1 MTSKAVCPGSF
12 DPITRGHLDIIKR
25 ASVLFEEVIVLVAV
39 NAEKSSCFSLQE
51 RCGMIRKAT
60 EGMKNVRVDYFEGLL
75 ADYVRAIGASA
86 IVKGLR
92 AMSDFEY
99 EFQMALTN
107 KKLIPYAET
116 VFLTTS
122 AENMYLS
129 SSLVRQVA
137 GFGGDIRDF
146 VPACLVKTISA
157 RFQRGDTTGAPK
169 GLIEHE
175 H

>member
-1 MTSKAVCPGSF
+1 MSLAVCPGSF
-12 DPITRGHLDIIKR
+12 DPITRGHLDIVRR
-25 ASVLFEEVIVLVAV
+25 ASVLFEEVVVLVVINPDKHCA
-39 NAEKSSCFSLQE
+39 FTIDE
-51 RCGMIRKAT
+51 RCDMIRQAT
-60 EGMKNVRVDYFEGLL
+60 AGIPGVRVDSYYGLL
-75 ADYVRAIGASA
+75 ADYVRAAGAAA

-107 KKLIPYAET
+107 KSLIPYAET

-122 AENMYLS
+122 VENMYVS

-137 GFGGDIRDF
+137 GFGGNISDF
-146 VPACLVKTISA
+146 VPRCLVKTIMK
-157 RFQRGDTTGAPK
+157 RLAPQPGEGGK
-169 GLIEHE
+169 TEAVSHE